1 MVLSDRSLPSAPIRA
16 LIVDDTPFMRKTVER
31 VLGGSDMIEV
41 VGTAS
46 NGLECLDKIDEHRPD
61 VITLDI
67 DMPVMNGISAVKN
80 IMIRHQLPIVI
91 ISSLVQDG
99 YFAFEALR
107 LGVMDFVPKPSKV
120 GPVNFANDEE
130 LIRQRVLIAASMQ
143 VNRVRRVRYRRRSGP
158 GALSSLNRPSG
169 ITVIGTTLAGPNN
182 IMHLVSALP
191 SNFSGAIIA
200 IQEIHPRI
208 LVPFCACF
216 NQISP
221 VEVVPVVSETP
232 LLPGRVYIGST
243 FSSLTVEKS
252 DSGPSGL
259 EVRANQNG
267 QLPIDGLFASAARH
281 FGERTCGV
289 LLTGVGADGAKGM
302 ERIKAGGGVTIAQEI
317 SSCPFPNL
325 VENAIDSHIVD
336 AVLSIGQIA
345 HRLSAWPYNDVAE
358 EQWDIASVVEDESEL
373 FS

>member
-1 MVLSDRSLPSAPIRA
+1 MVLPDSRPTLAPVKT
-16 LIVDDTPFMRKTVER
+16 LIVDDAAFMRKTVQR
-31 VLGGSDMIEV
+31 VLGGSDLIEV

-46 NGLECLDKIDEHRPD
+46 NGLECLDKIDEQRPD

-80 IMIRHQLPIVI
+80 IMIRHQIPIVI

-120 GPVNFANDEE
+120 GAGMDFDREEE
-130 LIRQRVLIAASMQ
+130 LIRQRVLIAATMR
-143 VNRVRRVRYRRRSGP
+143 VNRIRRVRCRRLPAP
-158 GALSSLNRPSG
+158 GASAPLDRPSG

-191 SNFSGAIIA
+191 FNFSGAIIA

-208 LVPFCACF
+208 LAPFCSCF

-221 VEVVPVVSETP
+221 VEVVPVTSATP
-232 LLPGRVYIGST
+232 LLPGKVYIGST
-243 FSSLTVEKS
+243 FSALSVENTSGSLEIRVT
-252 DSGPSGL
+252 
-259 EVRANQNG
+259 QNG
-267 QLPIDGLFASAARH
+267 RFPIDRLFASAARH

-289 LLTGVGADGAKGM
+289 LLTGTGTDGTQG
-302 ERIKAGGGVTIAQEI
+302 
-317 SSCPFPNL
+317 L
-325 VENAIDSHIVD
+325 
-336 AVLSIGQIA
+336 
-345 HRLSAWPYNDVAE
+345 
-358 EQWDIASVVEDESEL
+358 
-373 FS
+373 